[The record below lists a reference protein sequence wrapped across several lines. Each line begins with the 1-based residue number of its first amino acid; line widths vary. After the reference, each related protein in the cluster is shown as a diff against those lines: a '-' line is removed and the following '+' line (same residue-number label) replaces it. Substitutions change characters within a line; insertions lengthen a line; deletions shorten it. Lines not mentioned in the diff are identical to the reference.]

1 MEAIHVF
8 LFCITLIL
16 FFIRPKFL
24 RKSNT
29 KNLPPGPNG
38 LPIIGNLHQLGPR
51 PHETLSAMAKEF
63 GPLMTLKFGS
73 VTTIVASSAETT
85 KEILHTH
92 DQTFSNRPVPD
103 SVATQPHPE
112 GTLAWVPGDHRWRNR
127 RRICSTQMFTSQRL
141 DLLQHFRHKKVHQ
154 LIAHI
159 NKYKG
164 TPVDIGS
171 LAFATTLNLIS
182 NTIFSVDIVDPDFES
197 AQEFKELVWRI
208 MMDAGKPN
216 VSDYFPML
224 KRFDLQGVRRHVQVS
239 YKRMHEIFD
248 DIIAE
253 RLKHRE
259 TDKTTRHGDFLD
271 VLLDQ
276 MQEDGSDFSIETIKP
291 LILDLFIAGSD
302 TSGLTTEWAM
312 AELLQHVNCYKSV
325 WSENRRNC
333 YSSVGTS
340 GDKSNVSHPEYLLE
354 IVRQRWNRIGEIL
367 GQRNARKFTWNLKV
381 QIQALKN
388 PAVSVQ
394 NFGSDLA
401 VKNMGVELIDN
412 SFLML
417 SPVNVKDGIDVCIV
431 AWILWPDEE
440 RNFNPNLEKVLIG
453 CDGANSVVAD
463 FLGLKPLEFLSL
475 SQVRGYTEY
484 PSGYDFRNEYVQFTG
499 DHSLIAR
506 IPIDNKLVYW
516 FMTMEA
522 NPKGTLLT

>member
-1 MEAIHVF
+1 MEAIHIF

-16 FFIRPKFL
+16 FFLRPKFL

-92 DQTFSNRPVPD
+92 DQTFANRPVPD

-164 TPVDIGS
+164 SPVDIGS

-248 DIIAE
+248 DIIAT

-276 MQEDGSDFSIETIKP
+276 MQEDGSDFSIDTIKP

-312 AELLQHVNCYKSV
+312 AELLRKPKTLQKARDEVLQV
-325 WSENRRNC
+325 I
-333 YSSVGTS
+333 GT
-340 GDKSNVSHPEYLLE
+340 H
-354 IVRQRWNRIGEIL
+354 GEIKESDID
-367 GQRNARKFTWNLKV
+367 RFPY
-381 QIQALKN
+381 IQAVVKETLRLHPPAPLLLPYIAGNDVEVSGYTIYKGNQVLVNAWSIGRN
-388 PAVSVQ
+388 PKYWIDPLSFEPERFVGS
-394 NFGSDLA
+394 NLDFKGRDFEYIPFGAGRRICPGLPLA
-401 VKNMGVELIDN
+401 QRMVI
-412 SFLML
+412 LML
-417 SPVNVKDGIDVCIV
+417 GSILHSFNWKLPEGIT
-431 AWILWPDEE
+431 PE
-440 RNFNPNLEKVLIG
+440 NLDMSEQFGITLKK
-453 CDGANSVVAD
+453 ANSLCAVPFV
-463 FLGLKPLEFLSL
+463 E
-475 SQVRGYTEY
+475 
-484 PSGYDFRNEYVQFTG
+484 
-499 DHSLIAR
+499 
-506 IPIDNKLVYW
+506 
-516 FMTMEA
+516 
-522 NPKGTLLT
+522 

>member
-1 MEAIHVF
+1 MEAIHIFV
-8 LFCITLIL
+8 FCITLIL

-38 LPIIGNLHQLGPR
+38 LPITGNLHQLGPR
-51 PHETLSAMAKEF
+51 PHETLSAMAIEF
-63 GPLMTLKFGS
+63 GPLMTLKFGF

-159 NKYKG
+159 NKYK
-164 TPVDIGS
+164 
-171 LAFATTLNLIS
+171 
-182 NTIFSVDIVDPDFES
+182 
-197 AQEFKELVWRI
+197 EFKELVWRI

-248 DIIAE
+248 DLIAK

-271 VLLDQ
+271 VLLDL
-276 MQEDGSDFSIETIKP
+276 MQEDGST
-291 LILDLFIAGSD
+291 AG
-302 TSGLTTEWAM
+302 
-312 AELLQHVNCYKSV
+312 
-325 WSENRRNC
+325 
-333 YSSVGTS
+333 
-340 GDKSNVSHPEYLLE
+340 
-354 IVRQRWNRIGEIL
+354 
-367 GQRNARKFTWNLKV
+367 
-381 QIQALKN
+381 
-388 PAVSVQ
+388 
-394 NFGSDLA
+394 
-401 VKNMGVELIDN
+401 N
-412 SFLML
+412 S
-417 SPVNVKDGIDVCIV
+417 
-431 AWILWPDEE
+431 
-440 RNFNPNLEKVLIG
+440 
-453 CDGANSVVAD
+453 
-463 FLGLKPLEFLSL
+463 
-475 SQVRGYTEY
+475 
-484 PSGYDFRNEYVQFTG
+484 
-499 DHSLIAR
+499 
-506 IPIDNKLVYW
+506 
-516 FMTMEA
+516 
-522 NPKGTLLT
+522 